1 MSRMRGN
8 SASQKQIDKSVLEG
22 RTVVFTTTV
31 GLVVGYV
38 IGADDYTWVVSS
50 TDGFVHLIHKTC
62 PLVTFGQET
71 TIDLHPKAESLAS
84 AYKAFI
90 EKERT

>member
-1 MSRMRGN
+1 MPRMRGN

-22 RTVVFTTTV
+22 RAVAFTTTV
-31 GLVVGYV
+31 GLVTGYV
-38 IGADDYTWVVSS
+38 VGADDYTWVVSAH
-50 TDGFVHLIHKTC
+50 DGTVSLVHKTC
-62 PLVTFGQET
+62 PLVTLGQDT
-71 TIDLHPKAESLAS
+71 TIDLHPEAERLAA